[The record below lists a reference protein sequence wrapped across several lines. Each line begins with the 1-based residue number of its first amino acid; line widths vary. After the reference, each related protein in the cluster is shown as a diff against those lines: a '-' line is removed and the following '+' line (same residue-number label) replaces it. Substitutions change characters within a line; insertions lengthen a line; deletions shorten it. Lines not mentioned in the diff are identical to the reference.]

1 MARKHLLDGLL
12 APKLPAGNSAPD
24 APRTVPP
31 PLTQGGAIGSV
42 SRSIEALRVEAGEAR
57 DLRAKLESG
66 QSVIEVPAGVIDAS
80 IVADRLGHDAG
91 EMAELVASIA
101 EHGQQVPVLL
111 RPHPEIAGRYQ
122 VAYGHR
128 RVRAAGELGRPV
140 RAVVRPLSDAELVVA
155 QGQENNARTDL
166 TFIER
171 ALFATRLEDAG
182 FPRATIMA
190 ALGIDKTA
198 LSKLVAVVRRI
209 SPEVI
214 EAIGPAPRTGRDR
227 WIALAALA
235 EAPKGAA
242 RARTAISSE
251 AFGHLAT
258 DMRFAAVFDA
268 LQPKKPARAARAD
281 WIEGEGTRVARL
293 VAEPNRTTLVFDPA
307 RTGDFARFVGDR
319 LPELYRSFL
328 AAKAG

>member
-12 APKLPAGNSAPD
+12 APKLPAGNSTPD
-24 APRTVPP
+24 APRSAPP

-42 SRSIEALRVEAGEAR
+42 SRSIEALRAEAGEAK
-57 DLRAKLESG
+57 DLRARLEAG
-66 QSVIEVPAGVIDAS
+66 QNVIEVATGVIDAS
-80 IVADRLGHDAG
+80 IVADRLGHDPA
-91 EMAELVASIA
+91 EMAALVASIG

-111 RPHPEIAGRYQ
+111 RPHPEVAGRYQ

-128 RVRAAGELGRPV
+128 RVRAAEALGRPV

-182 FPRATIMA
+182 FTRATIMA

-198 LSKLVAVVRRI
+198 LSKLIAVARRLSTEI
-209 SPEVI
+209 I
-214 EAIGPAPRTGRDR
+214 EAIGPAPKAGRDR
-227 WIALAALA
+227 WIALAALVETA
-235 EAPKGAA
+235 KGPVRA
-242 RARTAISSE
+242 RAEIRSE
-251 AFGHLAT
+251 AFRALPTDARFLAL
-258 DMRFAAVFDA
+258 FEA
-268 LQPKKPARAARAD
+268 LQPKKPARAARSD

-293 VAEPNRTTLVFDPA
+293 VTEPNRATLVFDPVK
-307 RTGDFARFVGDR
+307 TGDFARFVGDR
-319 LPELYRSFL
+319 LPDLYRSFL
-328 AAKAG
+328 ATKAE